1 MEYNS
6 DFKYDLEI
14 GKEGERIVHEIFANK
29 KLEVKR
35 DSWVGR
41 SGNIAIEFKS
51 RNKPSGISTTQAD
64 YWVFIF
70 SKDKKQISAL
80 ESESKNIEACSTTQE
95 FLRKLSSLD
104 LDNTHLICLSNGS
117 FDGIHQAILERI

>member
-1 MEYNS
+1 MKYNS
-6 DFKYDLEI
+6 DFRYDLKI
-14 GKEGERIVHEIFANK
+14 GNEGERIVDEIFTKK

-51 RNKPSGISTTQAD
+51 RNKPSGIVTTQAD

-70 SKDKKQISAL
+70 SREYKDKVIL
-80 ESESKNIEACSTTQE
+80 IVETQRLKE
-95 FLRKLSSLD
+95 VAREYAKLGSIKEMGD
-104 LDNTHLICLSNGS
+104 DNTSMAVLIPIKEISKFALY
-117 FDGIHQAILERI
+117 D

>member
-1 MEYNS
+1 MKYNS
-6 DFKYDLEI
+6 DFRYDLKI
-14 GKEGERIVHEIFANK
+14 GNEGERIVDEIFSHK

-51 RNKPSGISTTQAD
+51 RNKPSGIVTTQAD

-70 SKDKKQISAL
+70 SREYKDKVIL
-80 ESESKNIEACSTTQE
+80 IVETQRLKE
-95 FLRKLSSLD
+95 VAREYAKLGSIKEMGD
-104 LDNTHLICLSNGS
+104 DNTSMAVLIPIKEISK
-117 FDGIHQAILERI
+117 FAVYD

>member
-1 MEYNS
+1 MKYNS
-6 DFKYDLEI
+6 DFRYDLKI
-14 GKEGERIVHEIFANK
+14 GNEGERIVDEIFSHK

-51 RNKPSGISTTQAD
+51 RNKPSGIVTTQAD

-70 SKDKKQISAL
+70 SREYKDKVIL
-80 ESESKNIEACSTTQE
+80 IVETQRLKE
-95 FLRKLSSLD
+95 VAREYAKLGSIKEMGD
-104 LDNTHLICLSNGS
+104 DNTSMAVLIPIKEISKFALY
-117 FDGIHQAILERI
+117 D

>member
-1 MEYNS
+1 MKYNS
-6 DFKYDLEI
+6 DFKYDLKI
-14 GKEGERIVHEIFANK
+14 GNDGERIVDEIFSNK

-51 RNKPSGISTTQAD
+51 RNKPSGIVTTQAD

-70 SKDKKQISAL
+70 SREYKDKVIL
-80 ESESKNIEACSTTQE
+80 IVETQRLKE
-95 FLRKLSSLD
+95 VAREYAKLGSIKEMGD
-104 LDNTHLICLSNGS
+104 DNTSMAVLIPIKEISK
-117 FDGIHQAILERI
+117 FAVYD

>member
-1 MEYNS
+1 MKYNS
-6 DFKYDLEI
+6 DFKYDLKI
-14 GKEGERIVHEIFANK
+14 GNDGERIVDEIFSNK

-51 RNKPSGISTTQAD
+51 RNKPSGIVTTQAD

-70 SKDKKQISAL
+70 SREYKDKVIL
-80 ESESKNIEACSTTQE
+80 MVETQRLKE
-95 FLRKLSSLD
+95 VAREYAKLGSIKEMGD
-104 LDNTHLICLSNGS
+104 DNTSMAVLIPIKEISK
-117 FDGIHQAILERI
+117 FAVYD

>member
-1 MEYNS
+1 MNYNS
-6 DFKYDLEI
+6 DFRYDLEI

-51 RNKPSGISTTQAD
+51 RNKPSGIVTTEAD
-64 YWVFIF
+64 YWVFVF
-70 SKDKKQISAL
+70 SREYEDKVILIVEIKRLKEVA
-80 ESESKNIEACSTTQE
+80 
-95 FLRKLSSLD
+95 RKYAIKGSIKEMGD
-104 LDNTHLICLSNGS
+104 DNTSM
-117 FDGIHQAILERI
+117 AILIPIKEISNFAIHD